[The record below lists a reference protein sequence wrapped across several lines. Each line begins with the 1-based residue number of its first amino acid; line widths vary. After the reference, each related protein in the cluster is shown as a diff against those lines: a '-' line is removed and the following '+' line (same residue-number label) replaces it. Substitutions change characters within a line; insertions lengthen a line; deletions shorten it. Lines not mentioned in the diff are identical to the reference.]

1 MRDAL
6 RPYWM
11 PSLNHSLPT
20 TSGQHNTLHQATDR
34 VKSLSNRE
42 SQKTLQSYHLSDIS
56 LHQFQYF
63 VHLHYPLF
71 RQFLSLVQIF
81 NPILVPLL
89 TSAPACKLLISF
101 SPLVSKLY
109 QNIALPDPWF
119 DLQPRNLHP
128 IFLAFKYVV
137 AEVTGRGSAYAG
149 KDGGSA
155 GTVDL

>member
-1 MRDAL
+1 
-6 RPYWM
+6 M

-20 TSGQHNTLHQATDR
+20 TIGQHNTFHQATDR

-81 NPILVPLL
+81 NPTLVPLL

-109 QNIALPDPWF
+109 QNIALPTRGLTSSQGISIPSSSH
-119 DLQPRNLHP
+119 LSMLSQKLREGGLPTRG
-128 IFLAFKYVV
+128 KTVV
-137 AEVTGRGSAYAG
+137 PPVQLTC
-149 KDGGSA
+149 K
-155 GTVDL
+155 